1 MDWKDIAGPVIK
13 LGGGVI
19 GGMLGLPG
27 LGASAGAVLSEA
39 LGVDP
44 TPEAVADAIKNPSPE
59 VVNAI
64 RQANAEADKEWAKFY
79 KAQVTEVGKTMRA
92 EIASG
97 VSWWH
102 WRHLLGYVVM
112 LWALAIL
119 PVALRDLWIGNA
131 AGIDLGIKLA
141 AALLAYFL
149 ALCGLLGYV
158 AMDTSRRTTAAAAG
172 QEIPTIIG
180 GLVKSITKRR

>member
-1 MDWKDIAGPVIK
+1 MDWKDLAGPVIK
-13 LGGGVI
+13 LGGTAI
-19 GGMLGLPG
+19 GAMLGVPG
-27 LGASAGAVLSEA
+27 LGKIGGDLLAGA
-39 LGVDP
+39 LGVP
-44 TPEAVADAIKNPSPE
+44 ATPEAVSQAIENPSPE
-59 VVNAI
+59 ALAAV
-64 RQANAEADKEWAKFY
+64 QSANAEAEKEWAKFAAVQ
-79 KAQVTEVGKTMRA
+79 AQETGQTMRA

-97 VSWWH
+97 VSWYH

-112 LWALAIL
+112 LWAIAIL

-141 AALLAYFL
+141 SALTTYFL

-172 QEIPTIIG
+172 QEVTTVIG
-180 GLVKSITKRR
+180 GLLKAVTKKR